1 MVYVTPS
8 GATDSTKYTLTSN
21 SSINVPENA
30 AVSWIIVPGPTNVL
44 PSAPNTNPN
53 LFAFDVVEDVLTS
66 YSYDGVTQ
74 NTPCWRKT
82 VEAGNLASMNANH
95 NVVVEFDGYPG
106 TTSGTQACPAYPPII
121 GGNMSPCQW
130 TRGSTCD
137 SSRIRSHFGFANGAG
152 AQQGNWK
159 IYVHGSVSY
168 PEGFRL
174 EVSSTGGGCGST
186 YKIPSSA
193 SDSRYSGS
201 SFISDYSELWG
212 RTTSGQTFTVC
223 STCTAASENV
233 YVYVLPDP
241 NCSVSSGNTSRY
253 SYYIQDPADACGSLA
268 IGTITYKV
276 GGSNVEDRFYTYNND
291 PFKNANCCSVSCNNP
306 I

>member
-1 MVYVTPS
+1 
-8 GATDSTKYTLTSN
+8 
-21 SSINVPENA
+21 
-30 AVSWIIVPGPTNVL
+30 
-44 PSAPNTNPN
+44 
-53 LFAFDVVEDVLTS
+53 
-66 YSYDGVTQ
+66 
-74 NTPCWRKT
+74 
-82 VEAGNLASMNANH
+82 MNANH